1 MIRGMF
7 VINNNAEFGDGS
19 LTQDEAY
26 AHRLMSLQSISW
38 KEKLR
43 FLDPYG
49 WQIRWVCKGSVLE
62 VGSGIGRNLRAL
74 KGRSL
79 GVDHNE
85 TAVAFANQKG
95 LTSLTNEQFISQFGS
110 KFQEFDTILLSHV
123 LEHINQET
131 QDEIFQQYMP
141 FVKPTGRI
149 VIICPQEV
157 GFDSDPTHIRWVD
170 ESILINTLEDLNC
183 TKIKLNSFPFP
194 RRFGKKFIYN
204 QFVAIG
210 HLS

>member
-1 MIRGMF
+1 MVDNDG
-7 VINNNAEFGDGS
+7 GDGS
-19 LTQDEAY
+19 LTREDNY
-26 AHRLMSLQSISW
+26 AARLIGLQTVAW

-49 WQIRWVCKGSVLE
+49 WHIRFICKGNVLE

-85 TAVAFANQKG
+85 AAVAFANKKG
-95 LTSLTNEQFISQFGS
+95 LTSLTSKQFFSKSQS
-110 KFQEFDTILLSHV
+110 DNQKFDTILFSHV
-123 LEHINQET
+123 LEHIDEKT
-131 QDEIFQQYMP
+131 QNEIFLQYLP
-141 FVKPTGRI
+141 FLESNGRL

-170 ESILINTLEDLNC
+170 EDILFETLTSLRC
-183 TKIKLNSFPFP
+183 TNIKIGSFPFP
-194 RRFGKKFIYN
+194 RKIGTKFIYN

-210 HLS
+210 QLR

>member
-1 MIRGMF
+1 MAD
-7 VINNNAEFGDGS
+7 NNDEFGNGS
-19 LTQDEAY
+19 MTQDEEYTA
-26 AHRLMSLQSISW
+26 RLVNLQSVTW

-49 WQIRWVCKGSVLE
+49 WQIRFICKGNVLE

-85 TAVAFANQKG
+85 TAVAFANNKG
-95 LTSLTNEQFISQFGS
+95 LQSLTSEQFLSRS
-110 KFQEFDTILLSHV
+110 VDKDQEFDTILLSHV

-131 QDEIFQQYMP
+131 QDQIFMHYLP
-141 FVKPTGRI
+141 FLKSNARV

-170 ESILINTLEDLNC
+170 EEILFETLRSLECVDI
-183 TKIKLNSFPFP
+183 KISSFPFP
-194 RRFGKKFIYN
+194 RRIGKRFIYN
-204 QFVAIG
+204 QFVATG
-210 HLS
+210 RLS